1 MQCLCSV
8 AKQTFR
14 NFEIL
19 VLSDASP
26 GHDEQ
31 GRSAKKIVKEFSRS
45 LSKNQNSIIRYL
57 ENSQNLVLVETRRR
71 LVEAAYGDYIF
82 MLDSDDFIPE
92 NALADLY
99 EAAVKNQADVIQGD
113 CISVDA
119 TGINHIQSNNEA
131 YAFAGILEGRSV
143 FDDCFCILKYR
154 PVIPTKLIRREVYQ
168 KAFEQIPFIK
178 TNMAEDVLQY
188 FFIALFAKKYVGVQT
203 PVYYY
208 RHSTGITIKKITTIE
223 EWRTVCSTASVFTA
237 IYSWIEEQN
246 EVSDNPV
253 LNEVEM
259 KNLQKLAKFYC
270 INNVKQLREK
280 VVPELQEQAHQML
293 CQYWGEEAIKNTE
306 EFLTKKKA
314 VVANSFAEKL

>member
-1 MQCLCSV
+1 
-8 AKQTFR
+8 
-14 NFEIL
+14 
-19 VLSDASP
+19 
-26 GHDEQ
+26 
-31 GRSAKKIVKEFSRS
+31 
-45 LSKNQNSIIRYL
+45 
-57 ENSQNLVLVETRRR
+57 
-71 LVEAAYGDYIF
+71 

-131 YAFAGILEGRSV
+131 YAFEGILEGRSV
-143 FDDCFCILKYR
+143 FDDCFCNLKYR

-188 FFIALFAKKYVGVQT
+188 FFIALSAKKYAGIQV

-208 RHSTGITIKKITTIE
+208 RHDTGITIKQITTLE

-237 IYSWIEEQN
+237 IYSWIEEKN
-246 EVSDNPV
+246 EQTDSPV

-259 KNLQKLAKFYC
+259 KSLQQLAKYYC

-280 VVPELQEQAHQML
+280 VVAELKEQSHQML

-306 EFLTKKKA
+306 EFLKHR
-314 VVANSFAEKL
+314 